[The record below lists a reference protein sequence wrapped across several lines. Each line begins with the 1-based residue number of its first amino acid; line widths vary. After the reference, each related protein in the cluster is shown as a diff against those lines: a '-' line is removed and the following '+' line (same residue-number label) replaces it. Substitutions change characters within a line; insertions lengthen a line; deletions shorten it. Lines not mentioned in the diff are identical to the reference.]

1 MTATPT
7 VRDEAR
13 RIVDQ
18 LGDDA
23 TWDDLLY
30 EIYVRQSVE
39 AGLED
44 IRAGR
49 LLTTEELKEKLGLP
63 S

>member
-1 MTATPT
+1 MPTAS
-7 VRDEAR
+7 VRDEAQK
-13 RIVDQ
+13 IVDQ
-18 LGDDA
+18 MADDA

-30 EIYVRQSVE
+30 QIYVRQSVE

-49 LLTTEELKEKLGLP
+49 LLTSDEVREKLGLP

>member
-1 MTATPT
+1 MPAAS
-7 VRDEAR
+7 VRDEAQK
-13 RIVDQ
+13 IVDQ
-18 LGDDA
+18 MTDDA

-49 LLTTEELKEKLGLP
+49 LLTTDEVRQKLGLP

>member
-1 MTATPT
+1 MPATT

-13 RIVDQ
+13 RIVEG
-18 LGDDA
+18 LADDA

-44 IRAGR
+44 VRAGR
-49 LLTTEELKEKLGLP
+49 LLSSDEVKQKLGLP
-63 S
+63 Q